1 MFSFVLVGAGA
12 CFTYF
17 VIVDVIVDS
26 SRSSGVADSSDAAS
40 FVRSSMF
47 GPSSAGSSSDVCV
60 QLEFCFPLVRFD
72 FLPSSFCLELVATI
86 NSLVTL
92 SLSCLCC
99 VLNSAFLVQYFFLL
113 SEQQKQ
119 RNSN

>member
-1 MFSFVLVGAGA
+1 MA
-12 CFTYF
+12 CFHLFLLGQGPVSLILLLLT
-17 VIVDVIVDS
+17 S
-26 SRSSGVADSSDAAS
+26 SSTVAEAAASPTAATLLRS

-86 NSLVTL
+86 NSLFL
-92 SLSCLCC
+92 DFAAYLILCLPC
-99 VLNSAFLVQYFFLL
+99 SIFFFA
-113 SEQQKQ
+113 E
-119 RNSN
+119 